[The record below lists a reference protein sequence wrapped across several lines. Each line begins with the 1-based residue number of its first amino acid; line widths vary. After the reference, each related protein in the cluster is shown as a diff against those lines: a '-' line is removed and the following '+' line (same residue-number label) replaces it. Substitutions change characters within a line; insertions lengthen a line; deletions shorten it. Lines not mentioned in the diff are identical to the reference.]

1 MIYLTLFLT
10 FFKIGAF
17 TFGGGYAM
25 LPMIQQE
32 VASHGWMTG
41 EELVNFIAVS
51 EATPG
56 PFAINVSTYVGTET
70 AGLAGALAATS
81 GVVLPSFLIILA
93 IARIYTK
100 FQKSTAVQGVMTGLR
115 PAVVGLIGAAILS
128 VAAEVF
134 LPSSASIRLAASS
147 PSFWISAGILA
158 LCIFLSVKK
167 IHPVLILGIAAA
179 AGTAAGYA
187 GLLS

>member
-1 MIYLTLFLT
+1 MIYLVLFFT

-32 VASHGWMTG
+32 VAAHGWMTQ

-70 AGLAGALAATS
+70 AGLGGALAATA
-81 GVVLPSFLIILA
+81 GVVLPSFIIILA
-93 IARIYTK
+93 IAGIYTK

-115 PAVVGLIGAAILS
+115 PAVVGLIGAAIFS

-134 LPSSASIRLAASS
+134 IPSGTEIATALTSTA
-147 PSFWISAGILA
+147 FWISAAILA

-167 IHPVLILGIAAA
+167 LHPIAILGIAAA
-179 AGTAAGYA
+179 AGIAAGYA
-187 GLLS
+187 SLL